1 MITYNLKDI
10 IEYVDNNKDKYEV
23 FYEKDLELLGVL
35 IFIYYKTNLVD
46 ITDEKYIFHK
56 FMNGLVIHSSP
67 SEKYKILICPD
78 GPSNDFIYIY
88 RYSKDCIISNHRD
101 NKNNKQI
108 KDIIKNIKGPKH
120 FKFYINSMDNTISLI
135 NYY

>member
-23 FYEKDLELLGVL
+23 FYEKDLEFLGVL

-46 ITDEKYIFHK
+46 IGDEKYIFHK
-56 FMNGLVIHSSP
+56 FMNGLVIHVSP
-67 SEKYKILICPD
+67 SEKYKMLICPD

-88 RYSKDCIISNHRD
+88 RYSKDGIISNHRD

-108 KDIIKNIKGPKH
+108 KDIIKNIKKNKH